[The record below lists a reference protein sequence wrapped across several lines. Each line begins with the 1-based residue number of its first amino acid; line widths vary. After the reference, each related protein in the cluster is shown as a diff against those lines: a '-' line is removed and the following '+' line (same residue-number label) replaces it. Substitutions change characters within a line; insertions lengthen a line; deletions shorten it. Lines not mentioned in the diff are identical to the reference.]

1 MVKKLGLSSFFS
13 KTKDTSPPPTWSWL
27 SCNNPRTKSFR
38 DISPTYLIPTYIDST
53 DSCFTHS
60 STLTESES
68 FSTLSEPSTTDPVES
83 VVHAVKSDR
92 LFFEPGSTSSIL
104 EEARKSTQISDACG
118 LEACAFAI
126 ELESEDPYRDFVKSM
141 EEMVLANGVKDWD
154 WLEEMLGW
162 YLSVNPECAHGYIID
177 AFVDLLLG
185 FACNCD
191 SCNCSSSSSS
201 SSYRFDFNEGNGKD
215 NCWSCEIAQVEES
228 VT

>member
-1 MVKKLGLSSFFS
+1 M
-13 KTKDTSPPPTWSWL
+13 
-27 SCNNPRTKSFR
+27 
-38 DISPTYLIPTYIDST
+38 
-53 DSCFTHS
+53 
-60 STLTESES
+60 
-68 FSTLSEPSTTDPVES
+68 
-83 VVHAVKSDR
+83 KSDR

-104 EEARKSTQISDACG
+104 EEAGKGTQISDACG

-126 ELESEDPYRDFVKSM
+126 ELESENPYKDFVKSM

-162 YLSVNPECAHGYIID
+162 YLSVNPECAHGYIVD

-201 SSYRFDFNEGNGKD
+201 SSSSFRFDFNEGNGED
-215 NCWSCEIAQVEES
+215 NCSSCEIAQVEES